1 LEIIVDAIR
10 DFQVK
15 DLVDIFVVST
25 VIYQVLKILHGTR
38 SMQVGVG
45 IVLLG
50 IISWMGTSYQL
61 YSINWLL
68 ENFFDSFI
76 IILVIL
82 FQEEIRSALVSFG
95 NRQAFFRNLKPDDL
109 EEDINELVDG
119 IWTLKKNKKGALIVL
134 KNQNA
139 LGEIVESGISLES
152 NIHRELLL
160 AIFQSSGSIHDGA
173 VVVDKRKIMAAG
185 CFLPLAKNTNLARNL
200 GTRHRAA
207 IGVTE
212 GRDCLAVV
220 VSEETNKVSICISG
234 KLILMEDPFSL
245 RRYLTFLWGTG
256 NQLEDILPRTY
267 GDLENE

>member
-1 LEIIVDAIR
+1 MEIIVDAIR

-25 VIYQVLKILHGTR
+25 VIYQILKILHGTR

-95 NRQAFFRNLKPDDL
+95 NRQSFFRQLKPNDF

-119 IWTLKKNKKGALIVL
+119 VWALKKNHRGALIVL

-139 LGEIVESGISLES
+139 LGEIIESGISLDA
-152 NIHRELLL
+152 NIHREVFL

-173 VVVDKRKIMAAG
+173 VVVDKSKIVAAG
-185 CFLPLAKNTNLARNL
+185 CFLPLAKNTDLSRNL

-212 GRDCLAVV
+212 GRDSLAVV

-234 KLILMEDPFSL
+234 KIIEMEDPFNL

-256 NQLEDILPRTY
+256 NQIEDILPRTY

>member
-1 LEIIVDAIR
+1 MEIIIDALR

-25 VIYQVLKILHGTR
+25 VIYQLLKILHGTR
-38 SMQVGVG
+38 SMQVVVG

-95 NRQAFFRNLKPDDL
+95 NRQSFFRQLKSDDR

-119 IWTLKKNKKGALIVL
+119 VWSLKRNKKGALIVL

-139 LGEIVESGISLES
+139 IGEIIESGIKVDAD
-152 NIHRELLL
+152 IHRELFL

-173 VVVDKRKIMAAG
+173 VVVEKRKIVAAG
-185 CFLPLAKNTNLARNL
+185 CFLPLAKNTELARSL

-212 GRDCLAVV
+212 GRDSIAVV
-220 VSEETNKVSICISG
+220 VSEETNKVSLCVSG
-234 KLILMEDPFSL
+234 KIIDMEDPFSL

-256 NQLEDILPRTY
+256 NQIDEILPRTY
-267 GDLENE
+267 GEIENE

>member
-1 LEIIVDAIR
+1 MEIIVDAIR
-10 DFQVK
+10 DFQIK

-25 VIYQVLKILHGTR
+25 VIYQILKILHGTR
-38 SMQVGVG
+38 SMQVVVG

-76 IILVIL
+76 IIMVIL
-82 FQEEIRSALVSFG
+82 FQEEIRNALVSFA
-95 NRQAFFRNLKPDDL
+95 NRQSFFMKFKTDDR
-109 EEDINELVDG
+109 EEGINELVDG
-119 IWTLKKNKKGALIVL
+119 VWDLKKNKRGALIVL

-139 LGEIVESGISLES
+139 LGEIVESGLMIDA

-160 AIFQSSGSIHDGA
+160 SIFQSSGSIHDGA
-173 VVVDKRKIMAAG
+173 VVVDKNKIIAAG
-185 CFLPLAKNTNLARNL
+185 CFLPLAKSLELSRDL

-207 IGVTE
+207 LGVTE
-212 GRDCLAVV
+212 GRDSLAVV
-220 VSEETNKVSICISG
+220 ISEEKNDVTLCAEG
-234 KLILMEDPFSL
+234 KMIPIEDQFSL

-256 NQLEDILPRTY
+256 NQVEDILPRTY
-267 GDLENE
+267 GDVGSE